1 MLFAQPMT
9 SSIACALL
17 CDIGRIVRGF
27 EVIQFVTFGI
37 SLDVLQVERTVI
49 AERSH
54 NGIGRSP
61 ARIPSIISK

>member
-1 MLFAQPMT
+1 MLFGQPMT
-9 SSIACALL
+9 SSIACNLL
-17 CDIGRIVRGF
+17 RDIGRIVRGF
-27 EVIQFVTFGI
+27 EVIQFVNIGVT
-37 SLDVLQVERTVI
+37 LDVLQVERTVI

>member
-9 SSIACALL
+9 SSIACDLL
-17 CDIGRIVRGF
+17 RDIGRIVRGI
-27 EVIQFVTFGI
+27 EVIQFVNIGL

>member
-1 MLFAQPMT
+1 MIFAQPMT
-9 SSIACALL
+9 SSIACDLL
-17 CDIGRIVRGF
+17 RDIGRIIRGF
-27 EVIQFVTFGI
+27 EVIQFVNIGV
-37 SLDVLQVERTVI
+37 SLEVLQVERTVI

>member
-1 MLFAQPMT
+1 MT
-9 SSIACALL
+9 SSIACDLL

-54 NGIGRSP
+54 NGIGQARRASP
-61 ARIPSIISK
+61 ASFPNDA

>member
-9 SSIACALL
+9 FSIACDLL
-17 CDIGRIVRGF
+17 RDIGRIVRGF
-27 EVIQFVTFGI
+27 EVIQFVNIGV
-37 SLDVLQVERTVI
+37 SLEMLQVERTVI

-61 ARIPSIISK
+61 ACIPSIISK